1 MDLELSPEQ
10 IEFQKSFQAF
20 CEREIAPRAE
30 TIEQEGMD
38 RNTLKRLGDSGYLG
52 LLHSPEYG
60 GQGASYLT
68 TVLAQSILSYHCG
81 STFFSSGASAGLFGL
96 PIAHYGSEEQK
107 REYLPSIVTGQTIG
121 CLAITESG
129 SGSDVASVKTT
140 FRPDPS
146 GGYRLGGSK
155 SYITNAP
162 MADLALV
169 LARYSD
175 KTIESGKAAGD
186 KTGSPTGLTLLIV
199 DLNSTGVQRGAP
211 LKKMGL
217 RGSPTGELFFDDVH
231 IPANAILGRP
241 GAGFKQTMKA
251 FDAERLSMG
260 AYCVGVMEACLE
272 ESKTF
277 ARSRKSFGRVIGKHQ
292 SVAFMLADIKMRLEA
307 SRLLLLESAW
317 LFDQAD
323 RASRLQHNGS
333 LIEISARASE
343 LKLMASQ
350 YAREC
355 TNLAVQ
361 IHGGAGYMDEYKVSR
376 LYRDIKIAEIGG
388 GTSEIQKQIIA
399 RAEGKRKKAGA
410 A

>member
-1 MDLELSPEQ
+1 MDLELLPEQ
-10 IEFQKSFQAF
+10 KEFQKSFQSF
-20 CEREIAPRAE
+20 CEREIAPKAE

-38 RNTLKRLGDSGYLG
+38 RDTLKKLGDAGYLG
-52 LLHSPEYG
+52 LLHSPDYG
-60 GQGASYLT
+60 GQGAPYLT
-68 TVLAQSILSYHCG
+68 TVLAQSILSYYCG
-81 STFFSSGASAGLFGL
+81 STYFSSGASAGLFGL
-96 PIAHYGSEEQK
+96 PISYFGSQAQKEEF
-107 REYLPSIVTGQTIG
+107 LPSIVSGEKIG

-129 SGSDVASVKTT
+129 SGSDVASVKTS

-146 GGYRLGGSK
+146 GGYRLSGSK

-162 MADLALV
+162 TADFALV
-169 LARYSD
+169 LARYIRETGTPGENRS
-175 KTIESGKAAGD
+175 ESNARPA
-186 KTGSPTGLTLLIV
+186 GLTLLIV
-199 DLNSTGVQRGAP
+199 DLRNPGVQRGAA

-231 IPANAILGRP
+231 VAESAVLGRI

-251 FDAERLSMG
+251 FDTERLSMG
-260 AYCVGVMEACLE
+260 AYCVGVMESCLD

-317 LFDQAD
+317 LFD
-323 RASRLQHNGS
+323 RAQGSGRLNHNGAQ
-333 LIEISARASE
+333 IDISARASE
-343 LKLMASQ
+343 LKLMTSQ

-388 GTSEIQKQIIA
+388 GTSEIQKQ
-399 RAEGKRKKAGA
+399 
-410 A
+410 